1 MPNHSFRLID
11 RRGFLCF
18 GALAAGLFAAGCDG
32 GSGEP
37 QQVKTAPT
45 VKQGARSRLD
55 ALQQKTADAAA
66 KAGKKK

>member
-1 MPNHSFRLID
+1 MVSFVLERLLPACL
-11 RRGFLCF
+11 RRV
-18 GALAAGLFAAGCDG
+18 AT